1 MDNSLSKIN
10 QINFLTENASH
21 DQNTSKLK
29 DKKIDLGIRPEHL
42 IECKEKDAIISGKLD
57 LVENLGEYALVHM
70 TSDNGMEFIAKL
82 NNSPTEKKGEKLY
95 FKANKDFVHYFDS
108 SNGDSI

>member
-1 MDNSLSKIN
+1 VL
-10 QINFLTENASH
+10 
-21 DQNTSKLK
+21 SKLK

>member
-1 MDNSLSKIN
+1 M
-10 QINFLTENASH
+10 Q
-21 DQNTSKLK
+21 
-29 DKKIDLGIRPEHL
+29 
-42 IECKEKDAIISGKLD
+42 CKEKDAIVSGKLD

-95 FKANKDFVHYFDS
+95 FKANKDLVHYFDS
-108 SNGDSI
+108 SNCVSI